1 LALIRGIKKKDYEKL
16 TDVNIKKVI
25 ELLEQT
31 SPITKKEA
39 CEILN
44 IRYNTTRLQRIIE
57 EYNDTQEHKERRK
70 SQNRG
75 KGATKA
81 EIKQVIEEYLEG
93 DNILSISKRL
103 YRSPSFVK
111 AIIDRTGIPHKLP
124 KSYNRNRDILLPE
137 ECIAESF
144 EEGERVWAA
153 RENAPAKVVKEHNPA
168 YQATMPGLQ
177 ECDYEKKYGSKG
189 YQIYVY
195 EEFKGTEDF
204 HYAYGLLVKGQAG
217 YYSFSLAYDLGSLKH
232 LEKYGV
238 FL

>member
-1 LALIRGIKKKDYEKL
+1 MALGLRKKDYEKL

-44 IRYNTTRLQRIIE
+44 IRYNTTRLSKIIE
-57 EYNDTQEHKERRK
+57 QFIETQTHKELRR

-75 KGATKA
+75 KGATRV
-81 EIKQVIEEYLEG
+81 EVQEVIKDYLDG
-93 DNILSISKRL
+93 DNILIISKRL
-103 YRSPSFVK
+103 YRSPSFVR
-111 AIIDRTGIPHKLP
+111 AIIERVGVPQKLP
-124 KSYNRNRDILLPE
+124 KSFDRKRDILLPE
-137 ECIAESF
+137 QCVAESF
-144 EEGERVWAA
+144 EKGERVWAA
-153 RENAPAKVVKEHNPA
+153 RENAPAKVIREHTPE

-189 YQIYVY
+189 YAIYVY
-195 EEFKGTEDF
+195 SPSSEIDENVMYYYGTS
-204 HYAYGLLVKGQAG
+204 KPG

-232 LEKYGV
+232 LEHYGV
-238 FL
+238 LF